1 MATLARVDEQEPD
14 TPPPCLLVLINFML
28 TRNRLESSERTE
40 PTEKMPPW
48 DWAVGNPV
56 GHFLN

>member
-14 TPPPCLLVLINFML
+14 TLPRCLLVLINFML

-40 PTEKMPPW
+40 KMPPW